1 MCEKWVIMWFLN
13 EVTGRIEP
21 PHDERRPSR
30 NIWNGITL
38 VMAVFISMYPL
49 DIQVQ
54 FLSRQMDIEVWSSVS
69 LNKSE

>member
-1 MCEKWVIMWFLN
+1 
-13 EVTGRIEP
+13 
-21 PHDERRPSR
+21 
-30 NIWNGITL
+30 
-38 VMAVFISMYPL
+38 MYPL

>member
-1 MCEKWVIMWFLN
+1 MIMWFLN
-13 EVTGRIEP
+13 EVTGRIES
-21 PHDERRPSR
+21 PHDKRSPSR

-49 DIQVQ
+49 DIQVW